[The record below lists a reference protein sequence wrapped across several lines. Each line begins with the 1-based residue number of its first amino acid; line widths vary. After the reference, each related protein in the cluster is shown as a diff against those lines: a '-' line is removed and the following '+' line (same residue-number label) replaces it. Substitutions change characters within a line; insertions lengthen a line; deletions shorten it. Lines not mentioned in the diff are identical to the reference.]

1 LTNIVSTLQLRLID
15 DVSINANKVAA
26 AIHQDAKRVAELQDA
41 LKASGTSDKL
51 QTSLSKLGASKSHV
65 EGVTRAWGDFV
76 KQEGIAGKAT
86 ADLTRDQIVAIRSW
100 ESVTK
105 ASVKAIIGEERSL
118 TDATRREVLARES
131 AMRQE
136 EAALRRKVEQ
146 EAALMKRLREQE
158 RHAQDRQGFRHYV
171 AGSAAMAVSGH
182 GVMSGTEKVLEK
194 GAELQHVRV
203 GMENAGITPAEIVRI
218 EDQALKLSA
227 RVGNESQTSIV
238 ELAKEVRSVMAD
250 PAEMSKVLEPITAAK
265 SILDAL
271 DTTGQSSAGI
281 GQLVKAGELL
291 GAGQSP
297 ERMKELIDGWTRVM
311 QVQGKTISP
320 DQIYEFAKYSKAAGA
335 QLSDRFLMTTGPSVV
350 QELGGSTTGNDIA
363 QMSRQLTSGFQN
375 RHVALKE
382 MARIGMVDPNA
393 IDYLN
398 TGEAKGLK
406 PGTSKVVQGE
416 SLFHTD
422 PDKWVYEVLMPHM
435 EAAGMKDRE
444 SQLNFV
450 QKTFTGTSADF
461 ISKLITQRQ
470 SFDTHAGLYQ
480 TALGLKAV
488 DNNAKDATVG
498 LNSLTTSIGNLS
510 AQVSAP
516 VMDTIGRGLNGLA
529 GWINNLAEIAKEHP
543 VAAPV
548 LGATAAAGALGAAG
562 WMSMKVMNG
571 FGLGTAATELTASAT
586 ALDAAAA
593 RLGATGVAGG
603 AGAAAATGETA
614 AVTLGGIVARALP
627 PVALTVAAIEAGKH
641 DAWVKAE
648 TAKTINTPAGQAVP
662 DLEKQS
668 WSDWILGRAPKPAA
682 PIVIEDRATR
692 AGLDKVLKPAD
703 PIVLPQPAPAI
714 GRAPFVMRPA
724 DADDRAQSRSDA
736 VPPAPE
742 ASAPAARPPT
752 ATLDAEA
759 YWLRKKRYLE
769 DRGRAARETVLNPP
783 NPIRMPAR
791 PYTPVP
797 VAPTVDPMQ
806 FGARATGVVPVS
818 LVRDSSSSGALSAAV
833 AQGTYDGFMRVLEGR
848 GAGASGGI
856 ESGGGIVKASFN
868 GDDDVRSGLRHA
880 SLDGSDTSD
889 QVRNA
894 IVGTEH
900 AVSDLRDIVKRN
912 GMGAPTGIKPDDLG
926 GGWGSGGPRNLR
938 YGHGSGGGY
947 RHTPDSG
954 GAPSIRYGHSVGGG
968 YRHPPAHVFDPSL
981 SRKPMP
987 KGEGGGASGS
997 MKAVL
1002 FKGESGG
1009 NPGIYNY
1016 RSGGRYHV
1024 GHLDAEHTTIGD
1036 LARMQGEGK
1045 VFAAGKYQI
1054 IPKTMQGAIRAL
1066 GLKADDKFDSATQDR
1081 IYTDY
1086 LAGSKRP
1093 QIGGYVTGK
1102 SDNLDAAHK
1111 AMAQEWASVAY
1122 HGRGIY
1128 DGDGV
1133 NHASVSDQA
1142 AIHSL
1147 EQARAT
1153 YQRLVKEGT
1162 DPTTARRSA
1171 LLGIEH
1177 PTPGVSGMPVA
1188 KASDVVKPKNDPL
1201 AATDPS
1207 LLVRKPRPAVP
1218 ASAGRIEAMNAAPAI
1233 DVSGIHEAIHHVR
1246 TLKSEMASLGDASIH
1261 VQHRGFSGSRAG
1273 GSGSIRSALNNGFAS
1288 DGRHWT

>member
-1 LTNIVSTLQLRLID
+1 LTNVVSTLQLRLID

-26 AIHQDAKRVAELQDA
+26 AIHQDAKRVAELQAA
-41 LKASGTSDKL
+41 LKGSGVSDSLK
-51 QTSLSKLGASKSHV
+51 TSLSKIGASKTHI

-86 ADLTRDQIVAIRSW
+86 ADLTRDKINAVRSW

-118 TDATRREVLARES
+118 TDATRREALAREN

-171 AGSAAMAVSGH
+171 AGSVAMAVSTH
-182 GVMSGTEKVLEK
+182 GVVSGTEKVLEK

-218 EDQALKLSA
+218 QDQALKLSA
-227 RVGNESQTSIV
+227 RVGNESQTSII

-444 SQLNFV
+444 SQLSFV

-516 VMDTIGRGLNGLA
+516 LMDTIGRRLNGLA
-529 GWINNLAEIAKEHP
+529 GWINYLAETAKDHP

-548 LGATAAAGALGAAG
+548 LGTTAAAVAAGAAG
-562 WMSMKVMNG
+562 WMSMKVWNG
-571 FGLGTAATELTASAT
+571 FGLGTAATELTGSAG
-586 ALDAAAA
+586 AIDAAAA

-603 AGAAAATGETA
+603 GGTVLEAAKKAAPALPALGAGALAGVGAGILAGGAVAGAMEMPKVDEFGRVTGNWGGKDESA
-614 AVTLGGIVARALP
+614 NPSYIGPKSEPTLP
-627 PVALTVAAIEAGKH
+627 
-641 DAWVKAE
+641 
-648 TAKTINTPAGQAVP
+648 AVP
-662 DLEKQS
+662 PTGIDVQALQRLE
-668 WSDWILGRAPKPAA
+668 
-682 PIVIEDRATR
+682 EDRATR
-692 AGLDKVLKPAD
+692 ARASD
-703 PIVLPQPAPAI
+703 LPPSDTVDSIHPT
-714 GRAPFVMRPA
+714 RPH
-724 DADDRAQSRSDA
+724 
-736 VPPAPE
+736 
-742 ASAPAARPPT
+742 T

-759 YWLRKKRYLE
+759 YWLRKRRYLE
-769 DRGRAARETVLNPP
+769 DRGSAARQAVLNPP
-783 NPIRMPAR
+783 NPIVLPA
-791 PYTPVP
+791 VP
-797 VAPTVDPMQ
+797 PTLAAPPGIDLSGLQRLEDDRATRARASDLPPSDTVDPMQ
-806 FGARATGVVPVS
+806 FGARATGVLPVS
-818 LVRDSSSSGALSAAV
+818 LVRDSSLSDTLSAVV
-833 AQGTYDGFMRVLEGR
+833 AQGTYDGFLRVLEGR
-848 GAGASGGI
+848 GAGANGDFGN
-856 ESGGGIVKASFN
+856 GGGMVKASFF
-868 GDDDVRSGLRHA
+868 GDDDVRGQFQRA
-880 SLDGSDTSD
+880 SVESSDSAD

-912 GMGAPTGIKPDDLG
+912 GIGAPTGIKADDLG
-926 GGWGSGGPRNLR
+926 GGWGSVGPRNLR

-954 GAPSIRYGHSVGGG
+954 GAPSMRYGHSVGGG

-981 SRKPMP
+981 SMKPMP
-987 KGEGGGASGS
+987 KGDGGGASGS

-1054 IPKTMQGAIRAL
+1054 IPKTMQGAIHAL
-1066 GLKADDKFDSATQDR
+1066 GLKADDRFDSATQDR

-1128 DGDGV
+1128 DGDGA

-1142 AIHSL
+1142 AVHSL

-1153 YQRLVKEGT
+1153 YTRLIKEGT

-1177 PTPGVSGMPVA
+1177 PRPGVSGMPVA
-1188 KASDVVKPKNDPL
+1188 RVSDVVKPKSDPL
-1201 AATDPS
+1201 ATTDPS
-1207 LLVRKPRPAVP
+1207 LLVRKPRPAITP
-1218 ASAGRIEAMNAAPAI
+1218 TPHDITALNAAPAI

-1246 TLKSEMASLGDASIH
+1246 TLKAEMASLGDASIH
-1261 VQHRGFSGSRAG
+1261 VQHRGFSGTHAG
-1273 GSGSIRSALNNGFAS
+1273 GAGSIRSALNNGFSS

>member
-1 LTNIVSTLQLRLID
+1 MTNIVSTLQIRLID
-15 DVSINANKVAA
+15 DVSAAGRKVADVLQ
-26 AIHQDAKRVAELQDA
+26 QDARRVTELQAA
-41 LKASGTSDKL
+41 LKQSGTSDKL
-51 QTSLSKLGASKSHV
+51 QASLSKLGASKGHV

-76 KQEGIAGKAT
+76 KQEGLAGKAT

-118 TDATRREVLARES
+118 TEATRREVLAREG

-171 AGSAAMAVSGH
+171 AGSVAMAVSGH
-182 GVMSGTEKVLEK
+182 GVVSATEKVLEK
-194 GAELQHVRV
+194 GGELQHVRV
-203 GMENAGITPAEIVRI
+203 GLENAGITPAEIVRI

-227 RVGNESQTSIV
+227 RVGNESQTSII

-450 QKTFTGTSADF
+450 QKTFTGTSDDF

-480 TALGLKAV
+480 MALGLKAV
-488 DNNAKDATVG
+488 ANNAKDATVG
-498 LNSLTTSIGNLS
+498 LNSLSIAIGNLS
-510 AQVSAP
+510 AQVSVP
-516 VMDTIGRGLNGLA
+516 VMDTIGRGLNGMA
-529 GWINNLAEIAKEHP
+529 GWINNLAEVAKAHP

-562 WMSMKVMNG
+562 WMSMKVWNG

-603 AGAAAATGETA
+603 AGAAAATGEAA

-668 WSDWILGRAPKPAA
+668 WRDWILGRAPKPAA
-682 PIVIEDRATR
+682 PIATEDSATR

-703 PIVLPQPAPAI
+703 PIVLPQSALAI
-714 GRAPFVMRPA
+714 GRAPFAMRPA
-724 DADDRAQSRSDA
+724 DADDRPQSRRDA
-736 VPPAPE
+736 VPP
-742 ASAPAARPPT
+742 APAARPPT

-759 YWLRKKRYLE
+759 YWLRKRRYLE

-797 VAPTVDPMQ
+797 PSPTVDPMQ
-806 FGARATGVVPVS
+806 FGARSTGVVPVS
-818 LVRDSSSSGALSAAV
+818 LVRDSSSGTLSAAV
-833 AQGTYDGFMRVLEGR
+833 AQGTYAGFMRVLESR
-848 GAGASGGI
+848 GAGASGDI

-900 AVSDLRDIVKRN
+900 AVSDLRDIVKHN
-912 GMGAPTGIKPDDLG
+912 GMGAPTGIKPDDLD

-938 YGHGSGGGY
+938 YGHGSSGGY

-968 YRHPPAHVFDPSL
+968 YRRPPAHVFDPSL

-1016 RSGGRYHV
+1016 RSSGRYHV

-1054 IPKTMQGAIRAL
+1054 IPKTMQGAIHAL
-1066 GLKADDKFDSATQDR
+1066 GLKVDDKFDSATQDR

-1153 YQRLVKEGT
+1153 YQRLIKEGT

-1177 PTPGVSGMPVA
+1177 PTPRVSGMPVA
-1188 KASDVVKPKNDPL
+1188 RASGVVKPKSDPL

-1207 LLVRKPRPAVP
+1207 LLVRKPRPTVTP
-1218 ASAGRIEAMNAAPAI
+1218 TPHDITAMNASPAI

-1246 TLKSEMASLGDASIH
+1246 TLKSEMASLGDVGID
-1261 VQHRGFSGSRAG
+1261 VQHRGFSGKRAG
-1273 GSGSIRSALNNGFAS
+1273 GAGSIRSALNNGFAA